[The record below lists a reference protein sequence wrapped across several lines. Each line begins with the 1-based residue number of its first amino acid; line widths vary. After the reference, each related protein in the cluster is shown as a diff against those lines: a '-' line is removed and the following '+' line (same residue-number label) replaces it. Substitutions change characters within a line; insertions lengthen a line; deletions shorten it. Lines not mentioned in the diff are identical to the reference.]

1 MAILL
6 PGLPGL
12 SRQLRLLLQLLVVLS
27 PAGSALRLLDTPEP
41 VCSQP
46 RLNCTVKKST
56 CLAKSWLYPLNKTPS
71 SPRDVNITLGF
82 EQGENGYPI
91 PVVRIEWKV
100 RTDGSILFLQGAEL
114 SVLQMSTN
122 EHLCVDFIFLNR
134 LEQQLAPDFKRW
146 HFTFN
151 NFVVEPGQE
160 YEITVHHLPKP
171 MPIGDPNH
179 ESAFFQVPDCRDP
192 KMRMTST
199 CVSSGSLWEPGITG
213 ERLMN
218 NSLLVSFNLWNE
230 STTYKILVNG
240 FSNTETGS
248 CYEDLRFITQPTQ
261 EDFHHRINVTFPLQN
276 VNTCCQYSVQIQP
289 FFQSCHNDCLRHT
302 LSIPCPVLPSPTPTC
317 PPDDVPLWAYWFITG
332 ICILLVG
339 SVILLAICMT
349 QRKPEFSSD
358 KPENDTKYPDIPP
371 LDNQIPPPL
380 KPRKVWIIYS
390 ADHPLYVDVVVK
402 FAQFLITVCGTEV
415 ALDLL
420 EEKLISEVGVMAW
433 VSRQK
438 QEMEE
443 SNSKILILCSRG
455 TRAKWQAIL
464 GWEEPAVQL
473 RYDRWKPA
481 GDLFTAAMNVI
492 LPDFKKPACFGMYV
506 VCYFDGISDEADIPD
521 LFNITSKYPLMEKF
535 EEVYFR
541 IQELEMFEPGRVHR
555 VREITAENYLQSP
568 SGWQL
573 KEAVQRF
580 QEFQVKCP
588 NWFEQENLCLE
599 DEDNLSLLSGE
610 MIEESPLPPGG
621 RIMKQVPLVQEPSP
635 GDHLMVDLVINEEE
649 GVSRL
654 DTPFLP
660 QGATLTH
667 QTVIPIEEAQ
677 LTSVVEP
684 LHRNGDSKARQQA
697 VVGEDDMECVPL
709 METSA
714 LHRNSVFC
722 LPMDSEASPLSS
734 TPVPSPNCLPAPVRE
749 QLEGLM
755 YSLFQQSLSNPGE
768 EEWERQQLVFHDP
781 YTPYEEEQRQSV
793 ESDQGYI
800 SRSSPQPP
808 DGFMEKEEDEDEEE
822 EEKEEEDAEIST
834 EFLSPS
840 VLENLK
846 SLQQQ
851 LLFQEIQQSSN
862 WGCLDGRRLSTELQP
877 SY

>member
-1 MAILL
+1 MGIPL
-6 PGLPGL
+6 PEPPGPP
-12 SRQLRLLLQLLVVLS
+12 RQLRLLLQLLLVLA
-27 PAGSALRLLDTPEP
+27 PAGSALWLLDTPEP
-41 VCSQP
+41 ACSQP

-56 CLAKSWLYPLNKTPS
+56 CLAESWLYPLNMTPS
-71 SPRDVNITLGF
+71 DPKDVNISLGF
-82 EQGENGYPI
+82 EHSRNGDLF
-91 PVVRIEWKV
+91 PVVHIEWKV

-122 EHLCVDFIFLNR
+122 EHLCVEFKFLNR
-134 LEQQLAPDFKRW
+134 LQQQLRPDLNRW
-146 HFTFN
+146 HFTFS

-160 YEITVHHLPKP
+160 YEITVHHLPKQIP
-171 MPIGDPNH
+171 NGDPNH
-179 ESAFFQVPDCRDP
+179 ESVPFQVPDCMDP
-192 KMRMTST
+192 RMRVTT
-199 CVSSGSLWEPGITG
+199 PCVSSGSLWEPGITG
-213 ERLMN
+213 ERLKN
-218 NSLLVSFNLWNE
+218 NSLLVSFNPWNE
-230 STTYKILVNG
+230 STTYNILLSS
-240 FSNTETGS
+240 FSNTSS
-248 CYEDLRFITQPTQ
+248 CFQDFRSITQPRQ

-276 VNTCCQYSVQIQP
+276 MNACCQYSVQIQP
-289 FFQSCHNDCLRHT
+289 FFKSCQNDCLRHT

-317 PPDDVPLWAYWFITG
+317 PPDDVSLWVYWFITG

-339 SVILLAICMT
+339 SVIFLAICMT
-349 QRKPEFSSD
+349 QRKAESSSD
-358 KPENDTKYPDIPP
+358 KPESDTRNPEILP
-371 LDNQIPPPL
+371 LDNQTPPPL

-521 LFNITSKYPLMEKF
+521 LFNITPKYPLMEKF

-580 QEFQVKCP
+580 RELQVKCP

-599 DEDNLSLLSGE
+599 DEDNSSLLNGE
-610 MIEESPLPPGG
+610 MTEESPLPAGG
-621 RIMKQVPLVQEPSP
+621 RIVKQMPLIQEPSP
-635 GDHLMVDLVINEEE
+635 GDHLVVDLFINEEK
-649 GVSRL
+649 GVSKL
-654 DTPFLP
+654 DIPFLP
-660 QGATLTH
+660 QGATLTY
-667 QTVIPIEEAQ
+667 QTVVPIEEDQ

-684 LHRNGDSKARQQA
+684 LHKNGDGKASRQV

-709 METSA
+709 MGTSVS
-714 LHRNSVFC
+714 HRNSVFL
-722 LPMDSEASPLSS
+722 LPRDSEASPLSS
-734 TPVPSPNCLPAPVRE
+734 TPVPSPNYLPAPVRE

-755 YSLFQQSLSNPGE
+755 YSLFQQSLSIPGE
-768 EEWERQQLVFHDP
+768 EEWERQQLVFNNPH
-781 YTPYEEEQRQSV
+781 TPCEEEQRQSV

-808 DGFMEKEEDEDEEE
+808 DGFVEKEEE
-822 EEKEEEDAEIST
+822 EEEMEEQDAEIST
-834 EFLSPS
+834 EFLSPN

-846 SLQQQ
+846 NLQQQ
-851 LLFQEIQQSSN
+851 LLFQEIQQNSN
-862 WGCLDGRRLSTELQP
+862 WDCLDERRLSTEL
-877 SY
+877 

>member
-1 MAILL
+1 MGILL
-6 PGLPGL
+6 PELSRLP
-12 SRQLRLLLQLLVVLS
+12 RQLRLLLQLLLVLS
-27 PAGSALRLLDTPEP
+27 PGGSALWILDTPEP

-46 RLNCTVKKST
+46 GLNCTVKKST
-56 CLAKSWLYPLNKTPS
+56 CLTESWLYPLNRTPS
-71 SPRDVNITLGF
+71 QPKDVNITLDF
-82 EQGENGYPI
+82 KHSKNGDLF
-91 PVVRIEWKV
+91 PVVHIEWKV

-114 SVLQMSTN
+114 SLLQMSTN
-122 EHLCVDFIFLNR
+122 EHLCVEFTFLNR
-134 LEQQLAPDFKRW
+134 LQQQLRPDLERW
-146 HFTFN
+146 QFTFN

-171 MPIGDPNH
+171 MPNGDPNH
-179 ESAFFQVPDCRDP
+179 KSVPFQVPDCRDP
-192 KMRMTST
+192 RMRVTLP

-213 ERLMN
+213 ERLKN

-240 FSNTETGS
+240 FPNKDTRS
-248 CYEDLRFITQPTQ
+248 CYEDIQFITQPRQ
-261 EDFHHRINVTFPLQN
+261 DFHNRMNVTFPLQN
-276 VNTCCQYSVQIQP
+276 VNACCQYSIQIQP
-289 FFQSCHNDCLRHT
+289 FFKSCPNDCLRHT

-317 PPDDVPLWAYWFITG
+317 PPDDVSLWVYWFITG

-349 QRKPEFSSD
+349 RRKPGFSSD
-358 KPENDTKYPDIPP
+358 KPENDTKHPEIPP
-371 LDNQIPPPL
+371 LDDQTPPPL

-555 VREITAENYLQSP
+555 VREITGENYLQSP

-580 QEFQVKCP
+580 REFQIKCP

-599 DEDNLSLLSGE
+599 DEDNLSLLSEE
-610 MIEESPLPPGG
+610 MIEESLLPSGG

-635 GDHLMVDLVINEEE
+635 EDHLVVDLFINEEE

-654 DTPFLP
+654 DTQFLP
-660 QGATLTH
+660 QGATVTH
-667 QTVIPIEEAQ
+667 QTIIPIEEAQ
-677 LTSVVEP
+677 LTSIVEP
-684 LHRNGDSKARQQA
+684 LYRNGDSKARRQA
-697 VVGEDDMECVPL
+697 VVGGDDMEGVPL
-709 METSA
+709 METNVT
-714 LHRNSVFC
+714 HRNSVFL
-722 LPMDSEASPLSS
+722 LPMDSEASPFSS
-734 TPVPSPNCLPAPVRE
+734 TPVPSPNCLPPPVRE

-755 YSLFQQSLSNPGE
+755 YSLFQQSLRNSGE
-768 EEWERQQLVFHDP
+768 EEWERQQLVFNDP

-808 DGFMEKEEDEDEEE
+808 DGFVEKEEE
-822 EEKEEEDAEIST
+822 EEKEEQNADIAT
-834 EFLSPS
+834 EFPSPT

-851 LLFQEIQQSSN
+851 LLFQEIQQNPN
-862 WGCLDGRRLSTELQP
+862 WGCLDGRRLSTEL
-877 SY
+877 

>member
-1 MAILL
+1 MGIA
-6 PGLPGL
+6 
-12 SRQLRLLLQLLVVLS
+12 LLLQLLLGLP
-27 PAGSALRLLDTPEP
+27 PAGSALWLLDAPEP
-41 VCSQP
+41 ACSQWG
-46 RLNCTVKKST
+46 LNCTVKNST
-56 CLAKSWLYPLNKTPS
+56 CLDESWIRSLNLTPS
-71 SPRDVNITLGF
+71 DPRDVQINLGF
-82 EQGENGYPI
+82 EYSRNGDLF
-91 PVVRIEWKV
+91 PVVHIEWEL

-114 SVLQMSTN
+114 SVLQTSTN
-122 EHLCVDFIFLNR
+122 EHLCVEFKFLNK
-134 LEQQLAPDFKRW
+134 LQQQLGPDLKRW
-146 HFTFN
+146 HFTFK

-160 YEITVHHLPKP
+160 YEITVQHLPKP
-171 MPIGDPNH
+171 IPSGDPNH
-179 ESAFFQVPDCRDP
+179 KSLSFHVPDCREP
-192 KMRMTST
+192 RMRVTIP
-199 CVSSGSLWEPGITG
+199 CVNSGSLWEPGITG
-213 ERLMN
+213 ERLKN
-218 NSLLVSFNLWNE
+218 NSLLVGFNPCNE

-240 FSNTETGS
+240 FPNSETRS
-248 CYEDLRFITQPTQ
+248 CYKNSLIITQPSQ
-261 EDFHHRINVTFPLQN
+261 GFHHRINVTFLLQN
-276 VNTCCQYSVQIQP
+276 MNACCQYSVQIQP
-289 FFQSCHNDCLRHT
+289 FFDSCLNDCLRHT
-302 LSIPCPVLPSPTPTC
+302 LSIPCPLLPSPTPTC
-317 PPDDVPLWAYWFITG
+317 PPDVVSLWVYWFITG

-339 SVILLAICMT
+339 SVILLIICMT
-349 QRKPEFSSD
+349 QRKPESSSD
-358 KPENDTKYPDIPP
+358 NDTKNPDIPL
-371 LDNQIPPPL
+371 LDNQTPPPL

-464 GWEEPAVQL
+464 GWEEPTVQL

-541 IQELEMFEPGRVHR
+541 IQELEMFEPGRMHR

-580 QEFQVKCP
+580 RELQNKCP
-588 NWFEQENLCLE
+588 DWFEQENLCLE
-599 DEDNLSLLSGE
+599 DEDDLSVLNEE
-610 MIEESPLPPGG
+610 MIEESPLPSEG
-621 RIMKQVPLVQEPSP
+621 RIMKQIPLVQEPSP
-635 GDHLMVDLVINEEE
+635 GDHLVVDLFISEEE

-654 DTPFLP
+654 DTQFLP
-660 QGATLTH
+660 QRATLTH
-667 QTVIPIEEAQ
+667 QTVVPKGETQ
-677 LTSVVEP
+677 LTSTVEP
-684 LHRNGDSKARQQA
+684 LHRNGDKKASRQA
-697 VVGEDDMECVPL
+697 VLGKDDMECVPL
-709 METSA
+709 METSVP
-714 LHRNSVFC
+714 HGNSVFL

-734 TPVPSPNCLPAPVRE
+734 TPVPSPDYLPAPVKE

-755 YSLFQQSLSNPGE
+755 YSLFQQSLSVPCE
-768 EEWERQQLVFHDP
+768 EEWERQQLVFNAP

-808 DGFMEKEEDEDEEE
+808 DGFAEKEDEE
-822 EEKEEEDAEIST
+822 EEKEEQDSEIAT
-834 EFLSPS
+834 DFLSPG

-846 SLQQQ
+846 NLQQQ
-851 LLFQEIQQSSN
+851 LLFQEIQQNSN
-862 WGCLDGRRLSTELQP
+862 CDCLDGKRLSKEL
-877 SY
+877 